1 MNFELSNSRTN
12 PPVLLNLLIGVVPI
26 ALLCLFVYRRDA
38 ARPERPLHLLLTF
51 LVGALLALPAFFI
64 EEHLERLGAA
74 TATTFVPYTLYMFL
88 GVALVEEGLKYAA
101 VIAYPFRRA
110 FFDEPLDGIVYCV
123 FAAMGF
129 ATFETVYYAT
139 MLPWE
144 AMAVRAG
151 LAVPAHAAFAMIAGY
166 FLGRARV
173 EPDGGNRT
181 RLVALGLLWS
191 VVAHGLY
198 DWFIFN
204 PYAEWL
210 MLLAVVVLVVCWG
223 VALRLTANSSQ
234 QGTYRGT
241 VSTSSAR
248 PSR

>member
-1 MNFELSNSRTN
+1 M
-12 PPVLLNLLIGVVPI
+12 PLNLLIGLLPV
-26 ALLCLFVYRRDA
+26 ALLCAFVYLRDRS
-38 ARPERPLHLLLTF
+38 RPEKPLHLGLTF
-51 LVGALLALPAFFI
+51 LVGALLAFPAYFI

-74 TATTFVPYTLYMFL
+74 TSTEFVPYTLYMLL

-101 VIAYPFRRA
+101 VLVFPFRRA

-123 FAAMGF
+123 YAAMGF
-129 ATFETVYYAT
+129 ATFETVVYST

-144 AMAVRAG
+144 AMAARAA

-166 FLGRARV
+166 FLGRARTY
-173 EPDGGNRT
+173 PDGGDRT
-181 RLVALGLLWS
+181 RLIALGLLWA

-210 MLLAVVVLVVCWG
+210 MLPAVAVLVVSWA
-223 VALRLTANSSQ
+223 VALRSVSAHA
-234 QGTYRGT
+234 RGPEAT
-241 VSTSSAR
+241 PLAGGWGAGSPRSDR
-248 PSR
+248 